1 MYYQISYP
9 FHEIVKSLLD
19 ISLEVGIILS
29 DFEQLHKALNT
40 LNVLSVCLF
49 IVKLIVV
56 FVRFDHLIMRCL
68 HYLVDL
74 LPFLF
79 YFLGL
84 LLLCLKLFG

>member
-19 ISLEVGIILS
+19 IGLKVGIILS

-40 LNVLSVCLF
+40 LNILSVCLF

-56 FVRFDHLIMRCL
+56 FVGFDHLIVRCL
-68 HYLVDL
+68 HHLVDL
-74 LPFLF
+74 LPFFF